1 MLKER
6 FCHKQQ
12 SLKIQVKVKYLTIQ
26 SWKMLNFQV
35 ARKNDPV
42 GTEEKTHQNNIARIL
57 IGTSFSWW
65 DMLMYTLGILFVV
78 VLESYDFKKK

>member
-6 FCHKQQ
+6 FCHIQQ
-12 SLKIQVKVKYLTIQ
+12 SIKIQAKVKYLTIQ
-26 SWKMLNFQV
+26 SRKMVKFQV
-35 ARKNDPV
+35 ARKDDPV
-42 GTEEKTHQNNIARIL
+42 GIEEKTNRYNIARIL

-65 DMLMYTLGILFVV
+65 DMLMYAFGIVVVV